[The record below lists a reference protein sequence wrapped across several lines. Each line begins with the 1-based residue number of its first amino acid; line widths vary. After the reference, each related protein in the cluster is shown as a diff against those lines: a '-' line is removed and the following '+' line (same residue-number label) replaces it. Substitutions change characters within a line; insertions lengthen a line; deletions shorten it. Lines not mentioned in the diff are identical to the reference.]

1 MMKNSALKQI
11 FDAPQLAG
19 KPKYLKPLLVL
30 AMLLAMLAA
39 ESAWAKSRQQ
49 HGHRPAQVRTVS
61 MQEVYLTVS
70 QYELALIQVLSE
82 ICPSML
88 TQTQRVRFS
97 KAYNEQ
103 LRSFMPNS
111 ANPQQ
116 TLKYL
121 SGQREYRLVL
131 HNVRSWTSSY
141 PAAENRALCQEFA
154 QSVF

>member
-1 MMKNSALKQI
+1 MLVTQYGMA
-11 FDAPQLAG
+11 
-19 KPKYLKPLLVL
+19 KP
-30 AMLLAMLAA
+30 
-39 ESAWAKSRQQ
+39 RQVR
-49 HGHRPAQVRTVS
+49 HTQVRTITA
-61 MQEVYLTVS
+61 QEVYLTVS

-103 LRSFMPNS
+103 LRSFMPTS

-116 TLKYL
+116 TLKQL
-121 SGQREYRLVL
+121 SAQREYRLVL

>member
-1 MMKNSALKQI
+1 MMKNSALKQV
-11 FDAPQLAG
+11 FDTPMTAK

-30 AMLLAMLAA
+30 AVLLSMLVTQYGM
-39 ESAWAKSRQQ
+39 AKPRQVR
-49 HGHRPAQVRTVS
+49 HTQVRTITA
-61 MQEVYLTVS
+61 QEVYLTVS

-103 LRSFMPNS
+103 LRSFMPTS

-116 TLKYL
+116 TLKQL
-121 SGQREYRLVL
+121 SAQREYRLVL

-141 PAAENRALCQEFA
+141 SAAENRALCQEFA